1 MTIAS
6 ALRSSNAVH
15 STASVNPRT
24 QSRTANPAQQVLL
37 ATRTAAQRHAEAL
50 ATFRLHQEQM
60 VAQVAQRIERERA
73 ELDELRRQRR
83 RRIRTTF
90 VAQFPGRPLNVAL
103 LPARATEPLL
113 RYIETGNNHDFR
125 RGFAEL
131 ALTDEQHARIEEN
144 LAATRAAHAA
154 ENDMRA
160 WRDQVVALTGAPPM
174 TVREA
179 VFATQNHMV
188 NGDLVHGLPEDN

>member
-6 ALRSSNAVH
+6 ALRSSNAVY
-15 STASVNPRT
+15 STASVTPLAT
-24 QSRTANPAQQVLL
+24 NPAQQVMR
-37 ATRTAAQRHAEAL
+37 AMRNAAQRRADAE

-73 ELDELRRQRR
+73 ELDELKRQRR

-103 LPARATEPLL
+103 LPARATEPLH
-113 RYIETGNNHDFR
+113 RYIETGNDHDFR

-144 LAATRAAHAA
+144 RATARAAAMAERQIPSDEEFRRAFVAA
-154 ENDMRA
+154 NPR
-160 WRDQVVALTGAPPM
+160 
-174 TVREA
+174 
-179 VFATQNHMV
+179 MV
-188 NGDLVHGLPEDN
+188 DGDLVHGLPEDN